1 MFVVKQAHTL
11 QRLLTQ
17 PTHILVPALAGVLM
31 LCTGFLPWLDY
42 PLGDTFTGW
51 QLSVD
56 IGWQLRHQLFN
67 YGLLCIVCA
76 LPAFI
81 VAAKHWRYTNLAGA
95 TFEREERGKPGTYLA
110 CLCCLLPLALF
121 LFQYLCVDI
130 QSMSSLTRQ
139 EIQMLSVNN
148 LYDYRIPSQLILV
161 RPFEIDSSTLI
172 ERAVLLLNQLA
183 PGLIVPCVSAWL
195 LLCCQF
201 FSSPASSAR
210 TLTPTTRSRLRISLS
225 LLGVLAGVLLLSRP
239 AGAMFCDYQ
248 ARHALAVGDYT
259 TATMWLDRTQ
269 ALNPAFE
276 QAPYYHIQRGQAEY
290 FLHPTNL
297 TTNGRIYLISIY
309 LEQGNYLGV
318 YQEIRAIRNLQPA
331 LPSWEADALNTALIR
346 LAETARTRNNP
357 GALRSNLDAAVL
369 LWTQAMIQID
379 PSNVYAQYLAGRVYY
394 NLHDFNKSTIQ
405 MATVLQ
411 LTHNMDLQSSA
422 YTYIAL
428 SQLQQGKTA
437 NARRL
442 LLKAVE
448 LDPEYSNNT
457 AREELSG
464 LH

>member
-11 QRLLTQ
+11 QRLLTR
-17 PTHILVPALAGVLM
+17 PAHVLVPALAGLLM
-31 LCTGFLPWLDY
+31 LCAGFLPWLDY

-56 IGWQLRHQLFN
+56 IGWQLHHHLFN

-76 LPAFI
+76 LPAFA
-81 VAAKHWRYTNLAGA
+81 VASKHWRRTNQTET
-95 TFEREERGKPGTYLA
+95 TFEREEWGKPGTYLA
-110 CLCCLLPLALF
+110 CLCCLLPIALF
-121 LFQYLCVDI
+121 LFQYVCVDI
-130 QSMSSLTRQ
+130 KSMSSLARQ
-139 EIQMLSVNN
+139 EIQMLSVTN
-148 LYDYRIPSQLILV
+148 LYDYRIPSQLVQL
-161 RPFEIDSSTLI
+161 RPFEIDDSTFV
-172 ERAVLLLNQLA
+172 ERAVLLINQLA

-195 LLCCQF
+195 LLCCQI
-201 FSSPASSAR
+201 FSSPTSSAHF
-210 TLTPTTRSRLRISLS
+210 LTPTTRSHLRLS
-225 LLGVLAGVLLLSRP
+225 LILLSILAGVVLLSRP
-239 AGAMFCDYQ
+239 TGAMFCDYQ

-259 TATMWLDRTQ
+259 TATTWLDRAQ

-297 TTNGRIYLISIY
+297 TTNGRIYLISVY
-309 LEQGNYLGV
+309 LEQGNYLGA
-318 YQEIRAIRNLQPA
+318 YQEIRTIRNLQPA

-346 LAETARTRNNP
+346 LAETTRTRNDRRSE
-357 GALRSNLDAAVL
+357 RSNLDAAIL
-369 LWTQAMIQID
+369 PWTQSMIQID
-379 PSNVYAQYLAGRVYY
+379 PSNVYAHYLAGRVYY
-394 NLHDFNKSTIQ
+394 DLHDFNQSTVQ
-405 MATVLQ
+405 MTTILH

-437 NARRL
+437 NARKL